1 MDMLLLVIK
10 TQLSLKHLVSVENPI
25 LKGMTF
31 PDPVTPTVTFQ
42 TPFTSSLNESLGTIR
57 IREKNSIPAA
67 FKHFRH
73 FDNTHLNI
81 FQLTLRLTDD
91 AQKLK
96 VHTAYE

>member
-1 MDMLLLVIK
+1 MLLLVIK

-25 LKGMTF
+25 LTGMTF
-31 PDPVTPTVTFQ
+31 PDPVTPTMTFR
-42 TPFTSSLNESLGTIR
+42 TPFTSSLNESPGTIR

-73 FDNTHLNI
+73 NTHLNI

-91 AQKLK
+91 AQKHK